1 MIILG
6 IESTAHT
13 FGIGIV
19 SDDEKRFILADK
31 RAVYTPTSGGIHP
44 RESSRYLASKA
55 LRLLKKL
62 LKKPL

>member
-19 SDDEKRFILADK
+19 RDNNENFILADE
-31 RAVYTPTSGGIHP
+31 RAQYLSLIHI
-44 RESSRYLASKA
+44 
-55 LRLLKKL
+55 
-62 LKKPL
+62 